1 MYAIALAENE
11 KLMLGRGEL
20 FADARSVMRDRN
32 WRETAFILPQKQRG
46 EREEI
51 IRLSRHCFRGRAQR
65 APHPLIDVC
74 EKKMELENRDF
85 EELNWS
91 RSRAFRYCARAIW
104 RKVRAS
110 SVHAETVA
118 LSISRPKLVDL
129 LRTSLFVAIAV
140 DTPCSIS
147 SLVEEDDLCILLPS
161 ATRQRLQ
168 RH

>member
-1 MYAIALAENE
+1 MC
-11 KLMLGRGEL
+11 
-20 FADARSVMRDRN
+20 DV
-32 WRETAFILPQKQRG
+32 RER
-46 EREEI
+46 
-51 IRLSRHCFRGRAQR
+51 
-65 APHPLIDVC
+65 
-74 EKKMELENRDF
+74 KMELDF

-129 LRTSLFVAIAV
+129 LRTSLIVAIAV

>member
-1 MYAIALAENE
+1 
-11 KLMLGRGEL
+11 MLLLLVLYYSVLGAAVATYDDTHRASMGDTTAVPVL
-20 FADARSVMRDRN
+20 HMPNTSSTCRMAWCVCSCARSCMRMS
-32 WRETAFILPQKQRG
+32 TISQL
-46 EREEI
+46 
-51 IRLSRHCFRGRAQR
+51 H
-65 APHPLIDVC
+65 
-74 EKKMELENRDF
+74 
-85 EELNWS
+85 
-91 RSRAFRYCARAIW
+91 

-161 ATRQRLQ
+161 ASRQRLQ